1 MSTSSNELKIEGNKV
16 RSPLTGR
23 LITVGSPTYKKLIR
37 DKLIDDR
44 AYSINQI
51 LYQGENCHQVLEGMN
66 KNLIPR
72 GKTAYVKDNKIQ
84 TRDKRTNKQLVSVK
98 SREMA
103 ELVYKTRPQDF
114 VGKTPEEIKEM
125 IERYILE
132 DLLQDK
138 NPTVKTQEIKQ
149 QFEYVVEHIGT
160 DDESEDS
167 SEFETVEEE
176 YSDWESQTSSMV
188 GSTTDYTSE
197 VTDSNISEFMTTDQ
211 SESDLASIAE

>member
-1 MSTSSNELKIEGNKV
+1 MQTSGTELKIKGNKV

-51 LYQGENCHQVLEGMN
+51 LYEGENCHQVLAGMN

-84 TRDKRTNKQLVSVK
+84 TRDKRTNKQLINVK

-103 ELVYKTRPQDF
+103 ELYIRRVHKT
-114 VGKTPEEIKEM
+114 
-125 IERYILE
+125 L
-132 DLLQDK
+132 
-138 NPTVKTQEIKQ
+138 
-149 QFEYVVEHIGT
+149 
-160 DDESEDS
+160 
-167 SEFETVEEE
+167 
-176 YSDWESQTSSMV
+176 
-188 GSTTDYTSE
+188 
-197 VTDSNISEFMTTDQ
+197 
-211 SESDLASIAE
+211 